1 MNGYEWMDDYGGW
14 MIRWWMDDQIV
25 DILLDGGQIGKLDL
39 VVDFILAVID
49 ALLTFL
55 LVCICEKRNRDITTY
70 YLYNKYT
77 TYVVQHT
84 QHQ

>member
-1 MNGYEWMDDYGGW
+1 MNGYEWMDDQ
-14 MIRWWMDDQIV
+14 MV

-49 ALLTFL
+49 ELLTFL

-70 YLYNKYT
+70 STPMMLNCSSLLD
-77 TYVVQHT
+77 
-84 QHQ
+84 